1 MCKKI
6 KLILVVV
13 TMLGALVAQAQ
24 PQRRWG
30 ITAGGN
36 YNEIHFKQTN
46 IFKSDRMFGGSLGV
60 TGELMIPG
68 VGFGIDGSVLYTLR
82 QGKIHFGDKKAWSS
96 QGIETQAVQL
106 HYIDVPLN
114 LKFRY
119 ANLGGFESTM
129 MPFVYAGPTFSFL
142 AGHSKANDALKY
154 TTMSVLLHAGI
165 GVELFNRVQI
175 SGGYSFSIGQN
186 LSTKILDDHV
196 AKHRTWFVQATYFF
210 K

>member
-1 MCKKI
+1 MTRKTAL
-6 KLILVVV
+6 LIAAVIVIFSSI
-13 TMLGALVAQAQ
+13 TAQAQ
-24 PQRRWG
+24 NSRWG
-30 ITAGGN
+30 VVVGGN
-36 YNEIHFKQTN
+36 YNKIHFKQQD
-46 IFKSDRMFGGSLGV
+46 IFAVDKGFGATAGLM
-60 TGELMIPG
+60 GEIMLPG
-68 VGFGIDGSVLYTLR
+68 VGFGFEGQFLYTMRSSKL
-82 QGKIHFGDKKAWSS
+82 HMGDRRVWESL
-96 QGIETQAVQL
+96 GLGDERLLL

-186 LSTKILDDHV
+186 L
-196 AKHRTWFVQATYFF
+196 
-210 K
+210 